1 MCAYITMTMRRNVFL
16 LAGVLAS
23 SAFFTTGCYDRGAKV
38 ADTLSVDSA
47 AVDTT
52 LVDSIS
58 EVVEETPMPVAAD
71 ELFDDFFFNFAASKK
86 VQTERVKFPLAV
98 VNFGKK
104 VMMEKNQWKRESFF
118 MKQGYYTLIFP
129 KYSLTKLVKDTTV
142 SDVTVERIA
151 IPKGVVTKWHFLRE
165 RGLWYMDSMVKTAI
179 KNHDDAA
186 FLKFYERF
194 ATDSAFQQHSLCDP
208 VIFSGPDPDDDFSTM
223 TGEVLPEQWPMF
235 APWLPSGTIYNIV
248 YGTQPYPVTNF
259 RVFMLRGIANGMQME
274 MQFVKVAGKWRLK
287 KINT

>member
-1 MCAYITMTMRRNVFL
+1 MTMRRNVFL

-23 SAFFTTGCYDRGAKV
+23 SAFFTTGCYDRGAKGT
-38 ADTLSVDSA
+38 DTLSVDSV

-58 EVVEETPMPVAAD
+58 EVIEETPMPVAAD
-71 ELFDDFFFNFAASKK
+71 ELFDDFFFNFAASRK
-86 VQTERVKFPLAV
+86 VQTERVKFPLTV
-98 VNFGKK
+98 MNFGKK
-104 VMMEKNQWKRESFF
+104 IMLEKRQWKRESFF

-248 YGTQPYPVTNF
+248 YGAQPYPVTNF

>member
-1 MCAYITMTMRRNVFL
+1 MRRNVFL
-16 LAGVLAS
+16 LVGILAS
-23 SAFFTTGCYDRGAKV
+23 SVFFTTGCSEKGAKGT
-38 ADTLSVDSA
+38 DSVDVDST
-47 AVDTT
+47 AVDTM

-58 EVVEETPMPVAAD
+58 EVIEETPMPIAAD
-71 ELFDDFFFNFAASKK
+71 ELFDDFFFNFAASRK
-86 VQTERVKFPLAV
+86 VQSERVKFPLTV

-104 VMMEKNQWKRESFF
+104 EQIEKRQWKREGFF

-129 KYSLTKLVKDTTV
+129 KYNLTKLVKDTTV
-142 SDVTVERIA
+142 SSVMVERIA
-151 IPKGVVTKWHFLRE
+151 MTRGVVTKWHFLRQ
-165 RGLWYMDSMVKTAI
+165 RGLWYMDSMMKSSI
-179 KNHDDAA
+179 KNHDDAE

-208 VIFSGPDPDDDFSTM
+208 VIFTGPDPDDDFSTM
-223 TGEVLPEQWPMF
+223 TGEVMPEQWPMF

-248 YGTQPYPVTNF
+248 YGAQAYPATNF

-274 MQFVKVAGKWRLK
+274 MQFVKIAGKWKLK

>member
-1 MCAYITMTMRRNVFL
+1 M
-16 LAGVLAS
+16 AS